1 MTSHYY
7 GDLRPDAWGNS
18 SRLRV
23 GNASTLEELNRLA
36 DEIVSLQ
43 SLEPFNAI
51 GLYYED
57 FRQVSD
63 SEVIDVPSKPASP

>member
-36 DEIVSLQ
+36 DEIISLQ
-43 SLEPFNAI
+43 SHEPFYAI

-57 FRQVSD
+57 FLQVSD
-63 SEVIDVPSKPASP
+63 GDVIDILLKARSP